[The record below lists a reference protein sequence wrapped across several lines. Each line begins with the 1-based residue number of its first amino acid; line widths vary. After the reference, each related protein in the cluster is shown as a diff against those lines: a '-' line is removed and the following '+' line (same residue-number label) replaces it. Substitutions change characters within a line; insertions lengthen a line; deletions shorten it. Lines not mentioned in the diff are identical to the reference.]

1 MKNEIAYSLNQLNLL
16 PQTWDIGGWAKLAQK
31 HHLPEEII
39 NLQDDGALP
48 SSRKEFKEAAAAHEG
63 DLRVTVA
70 ANNVHLDAD
79 KVIGSK
85 DGLAIYEAWIMAC
98 ETHFFPAY
106 VPTVSVPIKR
116 FLLDNF
122 RFKYAKDGSPIV
134 YCRDRE
140 LEGTVW
146 REVDDSTQ
154 PFTKLQGPQRLE
166 LEKYLVA
173 TSKAM
178 NVDVYFKQD
187 GKIHYA
193 TDIPYYKLYIRYR
206 NAILKTVKGSPENIA
221 AVTKM
226 FDNTVADLRR
236 QHEGDLS
243 SGEIQGGLNKVDEM
257 LTAMDQKLHTY
268 SFIYDKVF
276 EPKLLTNDPS
286 VDSFAYFDLDKLH
299 DGPTPDF
306 DGFLDAVVPECRES
320 LMAALFATVYAPSQL
335 NQYIWLH
342 GEGGDG
348 KSSFLNAIR
357 KYLGNNLACSLGQ
370 SINSDFGLED
380 AVGKRMIILSDVKT
394 GLSVKSQL
402 IHNLTGHD
410 AVSIN
415 RKNKPIITAVLEP
428 VVWIAANE
436 SPDVNFDAEN
446 ESRRCLYIK
455 MRTPSEKTL
464 RKFSVLNPDG
474 SFRLDSKGR
483 RINNGYNL
491 TEGLLKEMPAIL
503 YKCQQVFFRV
513 SPQPYSVI
521 VQNNAQHSL
530 AVEQCVDI
538 DADAWAFYIK
548 EAFEFNAESVMSL
561 PEAMEAIQ
569 DARSLHGEK
578 AALNNYQKRDIRRL
592 LMTKYKCS
600 TKTIHGYRKIC
611 GIKRKE

>member
-1 MKNEIAYSLNQLNLL
+1 MKNEIAYSLNQLNLI
-16 PQTWDIGGWAKLAQK
+16 PATWDIGGWAKLAQK
-31 HHLPEEII
+31 HHLPEDII

-48 SSRKEFKEAAAAHEG
+48 SSRKEFKEAVAAHEG
-63 DLRVTVA
+63 DLRETVA
-70 ANNVHLDAD
+70 ARNVILDAD
-79 KVIGSK
+79 KVLGSK
-85 DGLAIYEAWIMAC
+85 DWSALYEAWILAC
-98 ETHFFPAY
+98 EAHFFPAY
-106 VPTVSVPIKR
+106 VPTVSVPVKK
-116 FLLDNF
+116 FLLQNF

-134 YCRDRE
+134 YCRDPER
-140 LEGTVW
+140 EGTVW

-154 PFTKLQGPQRLE
+154 PFSRLQGPQRLE
-166 LEKYLVA
+166 LEKRLVTA
-173 TSKAM
+173 SKAM

-187 GKIHYA
+187 GEIHYA

-206 NAILKTVKGSPENIA
+206 NAILKTVTGNPENVA
-221 AVTKM
+221 AVTKR
-226 FDNTVADLRR
+226 FDNTVANLRR

-243 SGEIQGGLNKVDEM
+243 SGEIQGGLNEVDEM
-257 LTAMDQKLHTY
+257 LAAMDQKLHTY
-268 SFIYDKVF
+268 SFIYDNDF
-276 EPKLLTNDPS
+276 EPGLLTNDPS
-286 VDSFAYFDLDKLH
+286 VDAFAYFDLNKLK

-320 LMAALFATVYAPSQL
+320 LMAAIFATVYAPSQL

-348 KSSFLNAIR
+348 KSSFLNALR
-357 KYLGNNLACSLGQ
+357 KYLGSNLACSLGQ
-370 SINSDFGLED
+370 ALNSDFGLED

-428 VVWIAANE
+428 IVWIAANE

-446 ESRRCLYIK
+446 EARRCLYIK

-464 RKFSVLNPDG
+464 KKFSVLNPDG

-503 YKCQQVFFRV
+503 YKCQQVFFKV
-513 SPQPYSVI
+513 SPPPYSVI
-521 VQNNAQHSL
+521 VQNNVQHSL

-538 DADAWAFYIK
+538 DADAWAFYIE
-548 EAFEFNAESVMSL
+548 EAFDFDPGSVLSL
-561 PEAMEAIQ
+561 PEAMEAVQ

-578 AALNNYQKRDIRRL
+578 AALNNFQKRDIRRL
-592 LMTKYKCS
+592 LSTKYKCR
-600 TKTIHGYRKIC
+600 TKTIDGYRKIC
-611 GIKRKE
+611 GIKRKK

>member
-1 MKNEIAYSLNQLNLL
+1 MKNEIAYSLNTLNLL
-16 PQTWDIGGWAKLAQK
+16 PKTWDIGGWAKLAQK
-31 HHLPEEII
+31 HNLPEDVI
-39 NLQDDGALP
+39 NLQEDDTLP
-48 SSRKEFKEAAAAHEG
+48 SSRKEFKDAVAAHEG
-63 DLRVTVA
+63 ELKETVA
-70 ANNVHLDAD
+70 AKSIYLDAD
-79 KVIGSK
+79 KVITSSEG
-85 DGLAIYEAWIMAC
+85 GEIYEAWIMAC
-98 ETHFFPAY
+98 EEHFFPAY
-106 VPTVSVPIKR
+106 VPTVSVPVKK
-116 FLLDNF
+116 FLLNNF

-134 YCRDRE
+134 YCRDRD

-146 REVDDSTQ
+146 KEVEDSTQ
-154 PFTKLQGPQRLE
+154 PFSKLQGPQRLE
-166 LEKYLVA
+166 LEKCLVA

-178 NVDVYFKQD
+178 NVDVYFKKD
-187 GKIHYA
+187 GEVHYA

-206 NAILKTVKGSPENIA
+206 NSILKTVKGSPKSVEEI
-221 AVTKM
+221 TKN
-226 FDNTVADLRR
+226 FDRTVADLKR

-243 SGEIQGGLNKVDEM
+243 NGEIQGGLKKVDAM
-257 LTAMDQKLHTY
+257 LTELDQKLH
-268 SFIYDKVF
+268 SFSFLYKKDF

-286 VDSFAYFDLDKLH
+286 VDAFSYFDLNSLH

-306 DGFLDAVVPECRES
+306 DGFLDAVVPECRDS
-320 LMAALFATVYAPSQL
+320 LMAAIYATVYAPSQL

-348 KSSFLNAIR
+348 KSSFLNALR
-357 KYLGNNLACSLGQ
+357 KYLGSNLACSLGQ
-370 SINSDFGLED
+370 TLNSDFGLED

-410 AVSIN
+410 AISIN
-415 RKNKPIITAVLEP
+415 RKNKPIITTVLEP
-428 VVWIAANE
+428 IVWIAANE

-464 RKFSVLNPDG
+464 RKFSVLNEDG
-474 SFRLDSKGR
+474 TFRLDSKGR

-503 YKCQQVFFRV
+503 YKCQQVFFKV
-513 SPQPYSVI
+513 SPPPYSVI

-538 DADAWAFYIK
+538 DVDAWAFYIE
-548 EAFEFNAESVMSL
+548 EAFDFNAESVMSL

-569 DARSLHGEK
+569 DVRSIHGEK
-578 AALNNYQKRDIRRL
+578 SALNNFQKRDIRRL
-592 LMTKYKCS
+592 LTTRYKCK
-600 TKTIHGYRKIC
+600 TKTIDGYRKIC
-611 GIKRKE
+611 GICRKE

>member
-1 MKNEIAYSLNQLNLL
+1 MKNEIAYSLNTLNLL

-39 NLQDDGALP
+39 NLQDDGSLP
-48 SSRKEFKEAAAAHEG
+48 ASRKAFKEAAAAHEG
-63 DLRVTVA
+63 ALKETVA
-70 ANNVHLDAD
+70 ASSIYLDAD
-79 KVIGSK
+79 KVISDKNGPE
-85 DGLAIYEAWIMAC
+85 IYESWILAC
-98 ETHFFPAY
+98 EQHFFPAY
-106 VPTVSVPIKR
+106 VQTVSVPVKK
-116 FLLDNF
+116 FLLNNF

-134 YCRDRE
+134 YVRDRE

-146 REVDDSTQ
+146 KEVEDSTQ
-154 PFTKLQGPQRLE
+154 PFSKLQGPQRLE
-166 LEKYLVA
+166 LEKCLVSS
-173 TSKAM
+173 SKAM
-178 NVDVYFKQD
+178 NVDVYFKKD
-187 GKIHYA
+187 GEVHYA

-206 NAILKTVKGSPENIA
+206 NAILKTVKGSAENIA
-221 AVTKM
+221 AITKQY
-226 FDNTVADLRR
+226 DNTVADLKR

-243 SGEIQGGLNKVDEM
+243 SGEIQGGLKKVDEM
-257 LTAMDQKLHTY
+257 LTEMDQKLH
-268 SFIYDKVF
+268 SFSFLYHKDF

-286 VDSFAYFDLDKLH
+286 VDAFAYFDLNTLK

-320 LMAALFATVYAPSQL
+320 LMAAIYATVYAPSQL

-348 KSSFLNAIR
+348 KSSFLNALR

-370 SINSDFGLED
+370 TLNSDFGLED

-410 AVSIN
+410 AISIN
-415 RKNKPIITAVLEP
+415 RKNKPIITTVLEP
-428 VVWIAANE
+428 IVWIAANE

-464 RKFSVLNPDG
+464 RKFSVLNEDG
-474 SFRLDSKGR
+474 TFRLDSKGR

-491 TEGLLKEMPAIL
+491 TEGLLNEMPAIL
-503 YKCQQVFFRV
+503 YKCQQVFFKV
-513 SPQPYSVI
+513 SPPPYSVI
-521 VQNNAQHSL
+521 VQNNMQHRL

-538 DADAWAFYIK
+538 DADAWAFYIE
-548 EAFEFNAESVMSL
+548 EAFDFNAESVMSL

-569 DARSLHGEK
+569 DVRSLHGEK
-578 AALNNYQKRDIRRL
+578 SSLTPFNKRDIRRL
-592 LMTKYKCS
+592 LTTKYNCRV
-600 TKTIHGYRKIC
+600 KTVKGCRKIC
-611 GIKRKE
+611 GIRRKE